1 MDGDM
6 SKPVPDKA
14 EVAIEYPDKFYI
26 GTFERTSRFE
36 AHLDSNGISLKL
48 ERPGS
53 DNERKSIYFHVNYEL
68 FAEILRDL
76 ATTVAAFP
84 VDDLEHRES
93 LTGAVAALHA
103 ALLGLGAKSA
113 IAARARKASET

>member
-1 MDGDM
+1 MGGDM
-6 SKPVPDKA
+6 TKPVPDKA
-14 EVAIEYPDKFYI
+14 EVAVEYPDKFYI

-48 ERPGS
+48 ERPSS

-76 ATTVAAFP
+76 ATTVVAFP
-84 VDDLEHRES
+84 ADDLAHRES
-93 LTGAVAALHA
+93 LTEAVAALHA
-103 ALLGLGAKSA
+103 ALLGLSAKPE
-113 IAARARKASET
+113 IAARAYNASET

>member
-1 MDGDM
+1 MDSDM
-6 SKPVPDKA
+6 TKPVPDKA

-84 VDDLEHRES
+84 ADDLAHRES
-93 LTGAVAALHA
+93 LTEAVVALHA
-103 ALLGLGAKSA
+103 ALLGLGAKPRNPPLPA
-113 IAARARKASET
+113 QQ

>member
-6 SKPVPDKA
+6 TKPVPDKA

-36 AHLDSNGISLKL
+36 AHLDRNGISLKL

-53 DNERKSIYFHVNYEL
+53 DNERKSIHFHIHYEL
-68 FAEILRDL
+68 FGEILRDL

-84 VDDLEHRES
+84 VDDLAHRES
-93 LTGAVAALHA
+93 LTEAVAALHV
-103 ALLGLGAKSA
+103 ALLGLGAKPA
-113 IAARARKASET
+113 IATRAYNASET

>member
-1 MDGDM
+1 MT
-6 SKPVPDKA
+6 KPVPDKA

-36 AHLDSNGISLKL
+36 ARLDDRGISLKL

-53 DNERKSIYFHVNYEL
+53 DSERKSIHLHVNYEL

-84 VDDLEHRES
+84 ADDLAHRES
-93 LTGAVAALHA
+93 LTEAAAALHA
-103 ALLGLGAKSA
+103 ALLGLGAKRA
-113 IAARARKASET
+113 IAARASKASET

>member
-1 MDGDM
+1 MT
-6 SKPVPDKA
+6 KPVPDKA

-84 VDDLEHRES
+84 ADDLAHRES
-93 LTGAVAALHA
+93 LTEAVGALHA
-103 ALLGLGAKSA
+103 ALLGLSAKPA
-113 IAARARKASET
+113 IATRAYNASET

>member
-1 MDGDM
+1 MT
-6 SKPVPDKA
+6 KPVPDKA

-36 AHLDSNGISLKL
+36 AHLDRNGISLKL

-53 DNERKSIYFHVNYEL
+53 DNERKSIHLHVNYEL

-76 ATTVAAFP
+76 ADTVAAFP
-84 VDDLEHRES
+84 ADDLAHRES
-93 LTGAVAALHA
+93 LTEAAAALHA
-103 ALLGLGAKSA
+103 ELLRLGAKPT
-113 IAARARKASET
+113 IAARARKASAT